1 MRSRYL
7 TSTAVFYVVVIG
19 FSLLLFCFHRAVY
32 RRARSLFVADSH
44 QVFYP
49 LSPVCRPLKP
59 EYSSWRCLIQV
70 LIMELQTLST
80 TRALLNPNTPRDATE
95 WEYLLTG
102 PTLRRRPDVPSSL

>member
-7 TSTAVFYVVVIG
+7 TSTAVFYVVVVG

-32 RRARSLFVADSH
+32 RQARAECSLFVADSH

-80 TRALLNPNTPRDATE
+80 SRALLIRILLVTLLSGNTC
-95 WEYLLTG
+95 
-102 PTLRRRPDVPSSL
+102 

>member
-32 RRARSLFVADSH
+32 RQARAECSLFVADSH

-49 LSPVCRPLKP
+49 LSPVCRPLLSTARVLLVALVNTSADHGAADFKYYSCAVKS
-59 EYSSWRCLIQV
+59 EYSS
-70 LIMELQTLST
+70 
-80 TRALLNPNTPRDATE
+80 
-95 WEYLLTG
+95 
-102 PTLRRRPDVPSSL
+102 